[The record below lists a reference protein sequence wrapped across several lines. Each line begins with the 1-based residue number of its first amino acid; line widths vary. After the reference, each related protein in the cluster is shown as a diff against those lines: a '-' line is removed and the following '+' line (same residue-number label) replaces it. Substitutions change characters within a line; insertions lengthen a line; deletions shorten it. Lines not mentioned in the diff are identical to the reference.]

1 MYDHSDSGDGNS
13 SLRDHH
19 PQQHPQQQ
27 QQQSNVGLS
36 SPLDKYQ
43 RFESWLKENGAQFDL
58 VSFDLALFEFI
69 LEKKGRGR
77 ERKKLTSYLNFQSK
91 RMMPTLNRRLFL
103 LRK

>member
-36 SPLDKYQ
+36 PLDKYQ

-58 VSFDLALFEFI
+58 VSFD
-69 LEKKGRGR
+69 
-77 ERKKLTSYLNFQSK
+77 FQSK
-91 RMMPTLNRRLFL
+91 RMMPTLNRSLFL

>member
-19 PQQHPQQQ
+19 PQQHSQQHPQQQ
-27 QQQSNVGLS
+27 QQQSNVGL

-77 ERKKLTSYLNFQSK
+77 ERKGKEKINKLS
-91 RMMPTLNRRLFL
+91 
-103 LRK
+103 

>member
-1 MYDHSDSGDGNS
+1 MYNHSDSGDSNS

-58 VSFDLALFEFI
+58 VSFD
-69 LEKKGRGR
+69 
-77 ERKKLTSYLNFQSK
+77 FQSK

>member
-19 PQQHPQQQ
+19 PQQHSQQHPQQQ
-27 QQQSNVGLS
+27 QQQSNVG
-36 SPLDKYQ
+36 LDKYQ

-77 ERKKLTSYLNFQSK
+77 ERKGKEKINKLS
-91 RMMPTLNRRLFL
+91 
-103 LRK
+103 